1 MGFGFKRCVGQ
12 LPTGA
17 SNNMSVEPTTLPQGR
32 AVLGSGFDLGQ
43 EQVRQQH
50 RGRTH
55 SQPIEREHLPFV
67 PPPLSKYLLVVHPTS
82 FLWGPLANRGQQQ
95 HVG

>member
-43 EQVRQQH
+43 EQIRQQH
-50 RGRTH
+50 LGRTY
-55 SQPIEREHLPFV
+55 SQPI
-67 PPPLSKYLLVVHPTS
+67 
-82 FLWGPLANRGQQQ
+82 
-95 HVG
+95 

>member
-32 AVLGSGFDLGQ
+32 AVLGSGLCQWQDQATNHTGVEFFFAHSRKFVETNHLGI
-43 EQVRQQH
+43 
-50 RGRTH
+50 
-55 SQPIEREHLPFV
+55 SP
-67 PPPLSKYLLVVHPTS
+67 S
-82 FLWGPLANRGQQQ
+82 N
-95 HVG
+95 